1 MFSIAMVVR
10 NKQEARGRQE
20 PEGWTDTHTDS
31 CRVWKDVCLYTASVT
46 PSGWK
51 VDKVWNTFNTVN
63 LLIFRSGKICNI
75 INVIDC

>member
-1 MFSIAMVVR
+1 MDR
-10 NKQEARGRQE
+10 H
-20 PEGWTDTHTDS
+20 THTQTVVEFGRTS
-31 CRVWKDVCLYTASVT
+31 VCLYSAYVT